1 MIRAT
6 PDTLSGAHVVAVLG
20 LANPMPSAVTVPTV
34 YKEACTSHCVQAFF
48 TTRLVAAVYVGWQLQ
63 TTADR

>member
-20 LANPMPSAVTVPTV
+20 LANPKPFTVTVTTV
-34 YKEACTSHCVQAFF
+34 YKEACTSRCVQAFF
-48 TTRLVAAVYVGWQLQ
+48 TTQLVAVVYAGWQRQ